1 MGKRIAMIQV
11 AAPPGGAATSLGGL
25 PHLDA
30 ALAVSFVL
38 GNMEIPSIP
47 RLPRRSPAEGAIAQ
61 AMVGMHG
68 ITIGQYGSISVHPEQ
83 IDSLVP
89 LTTDLQHDALV
100 GFRTFLDLAPLE
112 LGREYDGW
120 VKWQFVGPVTF
131 GLALMRAGV
140 PTSEAFSAAVRAIRT
155 RLQHLLEAVEGA
167 LPNCRQV
174 VFIEEPAFGE
184 LMQAGFPIAPETAI
198 DLVSGAL
205 AAIET
210 SAVSGLHCCGDG
222 DIPSQLAAGP
232 AIISLA
238 VKPEIAEAAGYLI
251 RFMEAGGYV
260 AWGVVPTAGPITTSA
275 ERPWRQLCALW
286 CELVQRGADPTLLR
300 TQSLVTAECGLAGH
314 TPAVAQRVHAIV
326 SEIGRRVRDQ
336 STATRWVLG
345 A

>member
-1 MGKRIAMIQV
+1 MIPA
-11 AAPPGGAATSLGGL
+11 AAPPGGATTGIGGL

-30 ALAVSFVL
+30 AHAVTFAL
-38 GNMEIPSIP
+38 RNMEVPAIP
-47 RLPRRSPAEGAIAQ
+47 RLSRRSPAEGAIAQ

-89 LTTDLQHDALV
+89 LSTDLHHDALV
-100 GFRTFLDLAPLE
+100 GFRTFLDLAPHE
-112 LGREYDGW
+112 LGRDHGGW

-140 PTSEAFSAAVRAIRT
+140 PMSEAFSAAVRAIRT
-155 RLQHLLEAVEGA
+155 RLQHLLDAVETA
-167 LPNCRQV
+167 LPRCRQIV
-174 VFIEEPAFGE
+174 VIEEPSFGD
-184 LMQAGFPIAPETAI
+184 LLQPGFPIAPDTAI

-210 SAVSGLHCCGDG
+210 TAISGLHCCGAG
-222 DIPSQLAAGP
+222 DIPSQLATGP
-232 AIISLA
+232 AIISLP
-238 VKPEIAEAAGYLI
+238 VKPEIADAAGYLI
-251 RFMEAGGYV
+251 RFMESGGHI

-286 CELVQRGADPTLLR
+286 CDLVQRGADPAMLR
-300 TQSLVTAECGLAGH
+300 TQAIVTPECGLAGH
-314 TPAVAQRVHAIV
+314 TPAVAQRVHAV
-326 SEIGRRVRDQ
+326 VAEIGRRVRDQ